1 MPQNIAQYLKR
12 YTPSLNS
19 CYRLFTQLI
28 HVAVILA
35 AGILAT
41 GILVGCGS
49 DQTDD
54 NSFRSHALQS
64 SSDDKRVNGPP
75 AASNPQKQAVDRS
88 IIPLREF
95 RKQKTEIDLA
105 IEKEAPSNDNWDT
118 ELASELIVAQLQK
131 LAKSLASPQPSEEIF
146 GLLTDDIQAT
156 LLYPTNLTETYR
168 DNSIVLKTAIDLSP
182 PATITG
188 REGFSHASRD
198 LTNALSDRP
207 SIKFKLIQI
216 DRESGEIATKLIYE
230 ASMRNTARIR
240 QQRATWNCRWR
251 IASDSEDPKL
261 CFVQVTSFTE
271 AENASHFGTLF
282 QDVTASA
289 MSANE
294 SYTQQVLP
302 GINDWTKRLGREFL
316 GQFGHHG
323 LAVAD
328 INQDG
333 LDDLYV
339 CDAGGLPNR
348 LYLQNVDGTIRDAS
362 EGSGVDFLE
371 ESFGALL
378 IDLDNDGDQDLVVAC
393 ESQIQIAENDGQ
405 GRFQLKRGFPA
416 ETDSYSISAADYD
429 QDSKLDIYLCGYNAR
444 RQTAANRG
452 LPFPLPYYDAN
463 NGGRN
468 YLLKNNG
475 NFEFVDVTAEVG
487 LDANNQRF
495 SLAASWEDYDNDGD
509 LDLYV
514 ANDFGR
520 NNLFRNE
527 NGRFTD
533 VANDA
538 NVEDHASGMSVS
550 WGDYDRDG
558 SMDVYVSNMFSAA
571 GNRISYQNQFSEGLQ
586 EQAVGYV
593 RRMARGN
600 TLFRNRA
607 DGSFEDVSVANGVT
621 MGRWAWASRFA
632 DLNNDGWLDLVVA
645 NGYVTNDD
653 KDDL

>member
-1 MPQNIAQYLKR
+1 MPRIIDQYLNR
-12 YTPSLNS
+12 ITSNLNP
-19 CYRLFTQLI
+19 CERLLCRATQA
-28 HVAVILA
+28 AVIFALVIF
-35 AGILAT
+35 AG
-41 GILVGCGS
+41 CSS
-49 DQTDD
+49 DKTDE
-54 NSFRSHALQS
+54 NSFRPPALQS
-64 SSDDKRVNGPP
+64 SSGKQSLNSPSADLPL
-75 AASNPQKQAVDRS
+75 QKQAVNRS
-88 IIPLREF
+88 VIPLREF
-95 RKQKTEIDLA
+95 RKQKSGIDLA

-131 LAKSLASPQPSEEIF
+131 LTKLLASPQPSDATSD
-146 GLLTDDIQAT
+146 LLTEDIQAT
-156 LLYPTNLTETYR
+156 LLYPTDLTETYR
-168 DNSIVLKTAIDLSP
+168 DGSIVLKTAINLSP
-182 PATITG
+182 AATISG
-188 REGFSHASRD
+188 RERFLNASRE
-198 LTNALSDRP
+198 LANALSDGP

-216 DRESGEIATKLIYE
+216 DRESGEIATKLLYE
-230 ASMRNTARIR
+230 ASMRDTERSR

-251 IASDSEDPKL
+251 IANEGQDPKL
-261 CFVQVTSFTE
+261 CFVQVASFTE

-429 QDSKLDIYLCGYNAR
+429 KDSKLDIYLCGYNAR

-533 VANDA
+533 VAADA

-571 GNRISYQNQFSEGLQ
+571 GNRISYQNQFSEGIQ